1 MEDIREALLQVSE
14 TDKDDTI
21 SSESHSLATNE
32 LGDFEF
38 LVGIVVRYEILYAIN
53 LVSKKLQKKICLLIL
68 QLRK

>member
-21 SSESHSLATNE
+21 SSESHSLATSE

-38 LVGIVVRYEILYAIN
+38 LVG
-53 LVSKKLQKKICLLIL
+53 
-68 QLRK
+68 